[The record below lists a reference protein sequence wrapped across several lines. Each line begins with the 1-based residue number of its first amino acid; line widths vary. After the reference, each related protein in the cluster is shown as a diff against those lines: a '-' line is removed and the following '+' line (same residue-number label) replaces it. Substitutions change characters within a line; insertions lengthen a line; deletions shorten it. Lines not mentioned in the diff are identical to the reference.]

1 MEKWFVAAKKADFD
15 AWSKK
20 FNITPVTA
28 RIIRNRDIFSE
39 EEADKYLHG
48 SFLDMYPPESMLDM
62 EDAASIIR
70 EQIRAGKKMRVIGDY
85 DVDGITAAHI
95 LTKGL
100 KALSADVDTVIPHRM
115 QDGYGLNDRLI
126 EQADK
131 DGVRTIVTCDNGIAA
146 ADQIAMAAEKKITVV
161 VTDHHEVPYIEEE
174 GVRREML
181 PLAAAVVDPKREECT
196 YPFKN
201 ICGAVVAYK
210 LIELLFR
217 RSDLELSERQELMDE
232 FLQLA
237 AVATVCDV
245 MDLLDE
251 NRIIVKEGLKRIH
264 KNPCRGLKALIEV
277 NGIEPQKLSAYHL
290 GFVIGPCLNATGRLD
305 TADRALQL
313 LAAADNR
320 SAYSIA
326 EELKE
331 MNDSRKNLTQ
341 KGVEQAVAY
350 VESHHMEADKVLV
363 VYLPDCHES
372 LAGIIAGRIR
382 EKYGK
387 PAFVLT
393 RGEEGVKGS
402 GRSLESYHM
411 YEAMT
416 DCKDLFTKFGGHKMA
431 AGLSMEEEN
440 IPALRSRLN
449 AACRLTAEDFI
460 PKIHIDVPMPL
471 YYADRHLAE
480 ELSILEPFGTA
491 NPKPLFACKNVIFV
505 SGKRLGSKGNF
516 AKYRAFQD
524 NREYEIVYFGNLD
537 KFHDFLEEKFG
548 TGAAERLY
556 QNQSADA
563 QKGYALSITY
573 QLGLNS
579 YMGRT
584 QVQIVMQNFDSYKN
598 ETGNNKNTGLSH

>member
-39 EEADKYLHG
+39 EDVEKYLNG
-48 SFLDMYPPESMLDM
+48 TFLDMYPPEAMLDL
-62 EDAASIIR
+62 EDAAAIIE
-70 EQIRAGKKMRVIGDY
+70 EQLRSGKKMRVIGDY
-85 DVDGITAAHI
+85 DVDGITASHI

-100 KALSADVDTVIPHRM
+100 RALSADVDTVIPHRM

-126 EQADK
+126 EQAYE
-131 DGVRTIVTCDNGIAA
+131 DGIRTIVTCDNGIAA
-146 ADQIAMAAEKKITVV
+146 APQIALAAEKKITVV
-161 VTDHHEVPYIEEE
+161 VTDHHEVPYTEED
-174 GVRREML
+174 GVRTEIL
-181 PLAAAVVDPKREECT
+181 PPAAAVVDPKRADCT

-210 LIELLFR
+210 LIELLLR
-217 RSDLELSERQELMDE
+217 RSELEPAEKQGLLDE

-264 KNPCRGLKALIEV
+264 TKPCMGLKALIEV
-277 NGIEPQKLSAYHL
+277 NGIEPGKLSAYHL

-305 TADRALQL
+305 TATRALEL
-313 LAAADNR
+313 LVAHDTRTAVT
-320 SAYSIA
+320 IA
-326 EELKE
+326 GELKE
-331 MNDSRKNLTQ
+331 MNDSRKTMTLM
-341 KGVEQAVAY
+341 GLEQASKY
-350 VESHHMEADKVLV
+350 VEENHMEEDKILV
-363 VYLPDCHES
+363 IYLPACHES

-393 RGEEGVKGS
+393 KGEEGVKGS
-402 GRSLESYHM
+402 GRSIESYHM

-416 DCKDLFTKFGGHKMA
+416 ACKELFTKYGGHKMA

-440 IPALRSRLN
+440 VPILRRRLN
-449 AACRLTAEDFI
+449 AECSLTEEDFI

-471 YYADRHLAE
+471 AYADRKLAE

-491 NPKPLFACKNVIFV
+491 NPKPLFACKNVSFL
-505 SGKRLGSKGNF
+505 SGKKLGAKGNF
-516 AKYRAFQD
+516 AKYRVLHEG
-524 NREYEIVYFGNLD
+524 REYEVVYFGGLD
-537 KFHDFLEEKFG
+537 KFHAFLEEKFG
-548 TGAAERLY
+548 VGAAEKLY
-556 QNQSADA
+556 QYQARC
-563 QKGYALSITY
+563 GYELSITY
-573 QLGLNS
+573 QLGMNS

-584 QVQIVMQNFDSYKN
+584 EVQVVMQNYC
-598 ETGNNKNTGLSH
+598 